1 MLDKV
6 ERSAEFDSKI
16 SSLEEQLST
25 LSSKITG
32 LTEGAGVLDT
42 GVSRSTCS
50 WATSTSQLRPRSAM
64 KIEAQEG
71 RPS

>member
-25 LSSKITG
+25 LSSKITA
-32 LTEGAGVLDT
+32 LTKGAGVLDT
-42 GVSRSTCS
+42 GISWSTCS
-50 WATSTSQLRPRSAM
+50 WATSTSQL
-64 KIEAQEG
+64 
-71 RPS
+71 